1 MINFPKI
8 FKDDMPDQLK
18 QKLPLL
24 PLRDI
29 VVFPYMVAPLFVGRA
44 KSINALADAMN
55 KNKNIFLASQKK
67 VGIDN
72 PQEKDINSIGV
83 FGKVLQLLK
92 LPDNTVKILVEGK
105 SRGCIKRFIQH
116 NLVNT
121 LSYPTLSNND
131 DL

>member
-1 MINFPKI
+1 MQEQP
-8 FKDDMPDQLK
+8 K

-29 VVFPYMVAPLFVGRA
+29 VVFPYMVAPLFVGRT

-55 KNKNIFLASQKK
+55 KDKNIFLASQKK

-72 PQEKDINSIGV
+72 PREKDINSIGV

-92 LPDNTVKILVEGK
+92 LLFRIMTF
-105 SRGCIKRFIQH
+105 SARM
-116 NLVNT
+116 
-121 LSYPTLSNND
+121 LSW
-131 DL
+131 